1 MKNKP
6 EKTPT
11 ARERVLTVRVTF
23 DQLDQLKRIARERNV
38 SVSDLVREHL
48 PAKK

>member
-23 DQLDQLKRIARERNV
+23 DQLDTLKRAAKNKGTTVSRVIREALAV
-38 SVSDLVREHL
+38 
-48 PAKK
+48 